1 MPPFTII
8 TLVTGCTLIVMS
20 TITLL
25 YPPKNINTGY
35 GYRTK
40 ASMRNRQTWEEA
52 NRYSSK
58 LMLLF
63 GIALATIGLL
73 SYFVSL
79 LSRTGIITA
88 TTLTFL
94 FSLLPIPLT
103 ERRLKKLF
111 DKEGNRKA
119 DWPAA
124 ATDQDYPVNW
134 SGIDW
139 SYTCVKAL
147 CLPRQVGAASNGVIP
162 ETLG

>member
-119 DWPAA
+119 D
-124 ATDQDYPVNW
+124 
-134 SGIDW
+134 
-139 SYTCVKAL
+139 
-147 CLPRQVGAASNGVIP
+147 
-162 ETLG
+162 